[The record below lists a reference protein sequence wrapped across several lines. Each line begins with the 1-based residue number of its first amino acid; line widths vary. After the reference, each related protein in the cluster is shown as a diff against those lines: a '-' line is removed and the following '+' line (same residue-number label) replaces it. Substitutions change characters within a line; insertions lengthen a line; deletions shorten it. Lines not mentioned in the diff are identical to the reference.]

1 MPSGS
6 GTPVPTTAPSN
17 EAPSPPT
24 ALTAQWVSSGVLLQW
39 SAPAKTYGLP
49 IDGYAVYLS
58 NGQGWAVQN
67 DSDTDTAL
75 VAPEPTAIDRS
86 CQNAQSCV
94 YEVRAFTAAG
104 PSGPSNGPRW

>member
-1 MPSGS
+1 MGLSAKR
-6 GTPVPTTAPSN
+6 VA
-17 EAPSPPT
+17 E
-24 ALTAQWVSSGVLLQW
+24 GVLLQW

-67 DSDTDTAL
+67 DSVTDTAL
-75 VAPEPTAIDRS
+75 VAPEPTVIDRS

-104 PSGPSNGPRW
+104 RADRATRPRW